1 MDKAKIVT
9 KIILPALQIG
19 LAIGTTVVTGKIQ
32 KAQIKE
38 AVVKVV
44 AEQAKGS

>member
-1 MDKAKIVT
+1 MNKAQIVT
-9 KIILPALQIG
+9 KIIWPMVQIG

-32 KAQIKE
+32 KAHIDAAVIK
-38 AVVKVV
+38 AV